1 MRLGSLGVRK
11 VPDRNTSQTS
21 RQDHLVSGD
30 RGASS
35 MTGGCSRSAGRRPT
49 TPGHLDTVSAWL
61 GEIRTSIA
69 LRTWRTRASSSIPAA
84 RRRSA
89 ISSCC
94 AAIRSRRRAASVESR
109 PEVGAGALKSIH
121 ISREQSA
128 LPRTSSSVALTGDGA
143 TFSITAADAI
153 AMRLGNLRRNSENT
167 FLGWS
172 T

>member
-1 MRLGSLGVRK
+1 M
-11 VPDRNTSQTS
+11 PDRNISRTS

-35 MTGGCSRSAGRRPT
+35 MTGGCRRSAGRRPT

-61 GEIRTSIA
+61 GEMRTSIA

-84 RRRSA
+84 RRRPA

-94 AAIRSRRRAASVESR
+94 AATRSCRCAASAESR
-109 PEVGAGALKSIH
+109 STEAAGSLKSIH
-121 ISREQSA
+121 ISREQSV
-128 LPRTSSSVALTGDGA
+128 LPPTSPSVALTGDGA
-143 TFSITAADAI
+143 TFSIIAAATI
-153 AMRLGNLRRNSENT
+153 AMRLWILRRKSETT
-167 FLGWS
+167 FVSWP

>member
-1 MRLGSLGVRK
+1 M
-11 VPDRNTSQTS
+11 PDRNTSQTS

-61 GEIRTSIA
+61 GEMRTSIA

-84 RRRSA
+84 RRRRA

-94 AAIRSRRRAASVESR
+94 AEMRSRRRAASAESR
-109 PEVGAGALKSIH
+109 FEEAAGSLKSIH

-128 LPRTSSSVALTGDGA
+128 LPPTFSSVALAGDGA
-143 TFSITAADAI
+143 TFSTIAADTI
-153 AMRLGNLRRNSENT
+153 AMRLWILRRNSENT
-167 FLGWS
+167 FFGWP